1 MKTQILILIVSV
13 LSLSA
18 FASGNPTVLTEKSKS
33 LVVETSLW
41 KSDKVNIQIKEA
53 SGVVILDE
61 TVKNTKNLRKYNL
74 KNLPEGQYSLEV
86 SNEMKITLQEFSIIS
101 NKVILSSEIKTIYK
115 PVIIWNNNGF
125 DVNLMTL
132 GNTAFI
138 NIQDKDNNIVFA
150 EKLVTPAVHKRY
162 DISSLASGEYTVT
175 VAMNGR
181 SFVSSNTKK

>member
-1 MKTQILILIVSV
+1 MKTQILILMV
-13 LSLSA
+13 SA
-18 FASGNPTVLTEKSKS
+18 FSLTAFANGNPAMNAEKSKS
-33 LVVETSLW
+33 LLVETSLW
-41 KSDKVNIQIKEA
+41 KSDKINIQIKEA

-74 KNLPEGQYSLEV
+74 KNLPEGTYSLEI
-86 SNEMKITLQEFSIIS
+86 SNELKITTQEFTIYD
-101 NKVILSSEIKTIYK
+101 NGVLLSSDVKTVYK
-115 PVIIWNNNGF
+115 PVVIWNNEGF

-181 SFVSSNTKK
+181 SFVSTNNKK

>member
-13 LSLSA
+13 FSLSV
-18 FASGNPTVLTEKSKS
+18 FASGNSTIDAEKSKS

-61 TVKNTKNLRKYNL
+61 TVKNTKNLRRYNL
-74 KNLPEGQYSLEV
+74 KNLPEGVYTLEL
-86 SNEMKITLQEFSIIS
+86 SNDLKITTQEFTINAKS
-101 NKVILSSEIKTIYK
+101 VVLSTEIKTVYK
-115 PVIIWNNNGF
+115 PVIIWNEAGF

-162 DISSLASGEYTVT
+162 DISALTSGEYTVT

-181 SFVSSNTKK
+181 SFVSTSTKK

>member
-13 LSLSA
+13 FSLSV
-18 FASGNPTVLTEKSKS
+18 FASGNSTIDAEKSKS

-74 KNLPEGQYSLEV
+74 KNLPEGVYTLEL
-86 SNEMKITLQEFSIIS
+86 SNDLKITTQEFTINAKS
-101 NKVILSSEIKTIYK
+101 VVLSTEIKTVYK
-115 PVIIWNNNGF
+115 PVVIWNEAGF

-162 DISSLASGEYTVT
+162 DISALASGEYTVT

-181 SFVSSNTKK
+181 SFVSTSTKK

>member
-1 MKTQILILIVSV
+1 MKTQILILIFSALTFSV
-13 LSLSA
+13 
-18 FASGNPTVLTEKSKS
+18 FASGNPTEIAEKSKS

-53 SGVVILDE
+53 SGVSILDE
-61 TVKNTKNLRKYNL
+61 TVKNTKSLRKYNL
-74 KNLPEGQYSLEV
+74 KNLPEGNYTLEI
-86 SNEMKITLQEFSIIS
+86 SNELKITTQEFSINSS
-101 NKVILSSEIKTIYK
+101 NVILSKEIKTVYK
-115 PVIIWNNNGF
+115 PVIIWNNDGF

-138 NIQDKDNNIVFA
+138 NIQDRDNNIVFA
-150 EKLVTPAVHKRY
+150 EKLETPAVHKRY

-181 SFVSSNTKK
+181 SFVSTNSKK